1 MYVHNKDQRNS
12 SVFELTNF
20 TIFCSY
26 VETAYVC
33 RGTKL
38 VSVFVTYRSAVSL
51 THTNAPLSHKQ
62 GSDGIIIESANWT
75 VMPSLAQ
82 KHSAD

>member
-1 MYVHNKDQRNS
+1 M
-12 SVFELTNF
+12 
-20 TIFCSY
+20 
-26 VETAYVC
+26 
-33 RGTKL
+33 
-38 VSVFVTYRSAVSL
+38 SVFVTYRSAVSL